1 MLRRRPQ
8 TIAWISVL
16 AGLMSFCLLCSATG
30 YGVYFFVFQS
40 SVPLSVR
47 LVVSRGVVKLKTLD
61 NSDPLVD
68 NQQVIEPQT
77 ALDVRDE
84 SQAVLF
90 FQDSYSKEIITTI
103 TLTAGTQ
110 IFVTDASRPR
120 FEFSRRPYRIDL
132 SRAQGQLIITTRPGD
147 RDYIMDVHSDLGMA
161 RILDDGRYTVN
172 TEYMPETGLRRLNV
186 FNQGGRAELFKPS
199 LLEWREVN
207 ANRIAHIAR
216 SVDSVPDFEPE
227 TDSPYAILLEGRF
240 LTGPEALP
248 ATALPDNWSCQ
259 SISEQPEAQGTF
271 FRDPENENALR
282 FQRIGDNR
290 IKHAETSCL
299 VSPDNAVDTSAYS
312 TLRLHLRIMI
322 KQHDLPQCGILGS
335 ECPIMVE
342 IAYQIPQQGDAGPIL
357 KWHHGFYLI
366 PDPSKPASCD
376 TCRLAHERIN
386 PDVWYFYD
394 SGNLRP
400 QFADPSSGAPIIRWI
415 SVYASGH
422 QYDSLVS
429 DVTLLG
435 TR

>member
-1 MLRRRPQ
+1 
-8 TIAWISVL
+8 
-16 AGLMSFCLLCSATG
+16 
-30 YGVYFFVFQS
+30 
-40 SVPLSVR
+40 
-47 LVVSRGVVKLKTLD
+47 VKLTTLD
-61 NSDPLVD
+61 NTDPLVD
-68 NQQVIEPQT
+68 NQIGIDPQT

-84 SQAVLF
+84 SQAVLYI
-90 FQDSYSKEIITTI
+90 QDSYSKEIITTI

-110 IFVTDASRPR
+110 LFVSEMTRPR
-120 FEFSRRPYRIDL
+120 FEFSRRPYLINM
-132 SRAQGQLIITTRPGD
+132 SRARGQFIIVATPGK
-147 RDYIMDVHSDLGMA
+147 RDFIMDIRSDLGMA
-161 RILDDGRYTVN
+161 RILDNGRYTVN
-172 TEYMPETGLRRLNV
+172 TEYSPETKLQRLNL

-207 ANRIAHIAR
+207 SNRIAHIAAM
-216 SVDSVPDFEPE
+216 DSAMANFEPE
-227 TDSPYAILLEGRF
+227 SDSPFQILLEGRF
-240 LTGPEALP
+240 LTNTNAERVSK
-248 ATALPDNWSCQ
+248 LPDGWSCQ

-271 FRDPENENALR
+271 IRDPGNENALR
-282 FQRIGDNR
+282 FQRLGDNR

-299 VSPDNAVDTSAYS
+299 ISSPTGLDTTAFK

-342 IAYQIPQQGDAGPIL
+342 IAYQLPQGDGASSIM

-394 SGNLRP
+394 SGDLRA
-400 QFADPSSGAPIIRWI
+400 QLADPSSGAPIIRWI

-435 TR
+435 TQ